1 MRLYPVISAFA
12 LAFGLASA
20 HAAAPVWTVRDID
33 QFQDN
38 FASDGTLTGFVR
50 ADMANDILPA
60 SSPGILPGDSSV
72 VVVSDPV
79 SGLATDGVLGGK
91 AVYCYVLVQP
101 FAQPSKI
108 GAALSGGSRWP
119 LAGTEIIGGHTWTKL
134 RLDQSDV
141 GGGPVPDNYCIDLN
155 DNLFTPG
162 DTIFFFYAAKS
173 ADGPGTTNYFS
184 LEFGITTDISIA
196 AALPMEFTCLPA
208 GGFNRGGEMIYID
221 AADGTESQ
229 LYWDAALY
237 ALGALRY
244 TDRYDV
250 RGPAA
255 GANNRPAS
263 RVVNIAGQF
272 NAAYELIYWDSGPY
286 SDTVGDG
293 SSGTMKADDYALL
306 NEFLNNAT
314 PVSAGGVLLFGD
326 DVAEQLDASIAPS
339 ALVFKQNFMPFELVG
354 TDHSSFFGSSP
365 TGVAWPGRCFP
376 DNVLLYGAGA
386 PTHDFDIVKAAGT
399 SQLQMTYGPA
409 AVTNGAV
416 VLNRAINGNGANVG
430 VSLNGFGLASVRDND
445 TDGLYDRARFLSR
458 EGRCSCGC
466 GPFTL
471 TVAVRDKP
479 GPVLT
484 QNQPNP
490 FNPTTTIAYSLSV
503 GAHVTLT
510 IFDVGGRRVRVLT
523 DTMAAAGPHDVSWD
537 GLDDNGRG
545 VASGVYFYR
554 LVAGSFTQTKKM
566 VLLK

>member
-1 MRLYPVISAFA
+1 MRLYPLISVFT
-12 LAFGLASA
+12 LAFGLTSA

-38 FASDGTLTGFVR
+38 FASDGTLIGFVR
-50 ADMANDILPA
+50 ADMANDILPD

-72 VVVSDPV
+72 VVVADPV
-79 SGLATDGVLGGK
+79 NGLATDGVLGGK

-101 FAQPSKI
+101 FAQPSKT

-119 LAGTEIIGGHTWTKL
+119 LAGSEVIGGHTWTKL
-134 RLDQSDV
+134 RLDQSDI
-141 GGGPVPDNYCIDLN
+141 GGGPVPDNFCIDLN

-162 DTIFFFYAAKS
+162 DTIFFFYSAKS
-173 ADGPGTTNYFS
+173 ADVPGSTSYFS
-184 LEFGITTDISIA
+184 LEFGTTTDITVA

-221 AADGTESQ
+221 AADGTQSQ
-229 LYWDAALY
+229 IYWEAALNT
-237 ALGALRY
+237 LGVLNR

-250 RGPAA
+250 RGPAD

-293 SSGTMKADDYALL
+293 SSGTMKTDDYALF
-306 NEFLNNAT
+306 NVFLSNAT
-314 PVSAGGVLLFGD
+314 PSHAGGILLFGD
-326 DVAEQLDASIAPS
+326 DVAEQLDASISPS
-339 ALVFKQNFMPFELVG
+339 ALVFKQTFMPFELVG
-354 TDHSSFFGSSP
+354 TDHSSLFGSAP
-365 TGVAWPGRCFP
+365 TGVAWPGRCLP
-376 DNVLLYGAGA
+376 DNVLLYGVDT
-386 PTHDFDIVKAAGT
+386 PSHDFDVVKAAGS

-416 VLNRAINGNGANVG
+416 VSNRTINGNGANVG
-430 VSLNGFGLASVRDND
+430 VTLNCFGLASVRDND
-445 TDGLYDRARFLSR
+445 TDGLYDRARFLGR
-458 EGRCSCGC
+458 EGRCTCGC
-466 GPFTL
+466 GPFGFP
-471 TVAVRDKP
+471 VAVRDKP
-479 GPVLT
+479 GTVLT

-503 GAHVTLT
+503 RAHVTIT
-510 IFDVGGRRVRVLT
+510 IFDVSGRRVRVLT
-523 DTMAAAGPHDVSWD
+523 DMIVPAGAHNVSWD
-537 GLDDNGRG
+537 GLDDTGRG

-554 LVAGSFTQTKKM
+554 LVAGDFRSTKKM